1 MAMSRVL
8 KLVIKKSAKSLR
20 KTDVEMGEY
29 FDIKRLVQLNS
40 QSLHSQVYGRDRAQ
54 YPRRIRHSHRSPKV
68 VDGSSMP

>member
-1 MAMSRVL
+1 MTMSRVL
-8 KLVIKKSAKSLR
+8 KLVTEESVRSLR

-29 FDIKRLVQLNS
+29 FNIERLVQLNP

-68 VDGSSMP
+68 ADGSSMP